1 MKATLRFQ
9 PSGAWPAVIVAV
21 AAGAWGLYWLP
32 LRALHQAGVP
42 VAWVPALLYA
52 IPCLVLAVAAIVRER
67 SRFTVRSALTGLL
80 AGCALAFYTD
90 ALLLTEVIRAL
101 IFFYLTPVWST
112 IFESVF
118 LGKRIS
124 AVRIAS
130 ICIGFSGIGI
140 VVGAGSDAFL
150 VGFNI
155 GDALALVSGIAWA
168 WATVRIYSVR
178 GEGVAVLSAWFL
190 GFGAMAGIAL
200 ALAGVGKGE
209 MVVVDWDRIVRLVP
223 WFVAFGLLVVIPS
236 VMAMM
241 WGAAI
246 LAPGLLGILLMTEI
260 SVGTVSAALWA
271 GEPIGV
277 RELAGIALVTLAGV
291 LEAGFSAVSQRRI
304 RG

>member
-1 MKATLRFQ
+1 MPGCRRCSTRY
-9 PSGAWPAVIVAV
+9 PAS
-21 AAGAWGLYWLP
+21 
-32 LRALHQAGVP
+32 
-42 VAWVPALLYA
+42 
-52 IPCLVLAVAAIVRER
+52 CLAVAAFIWER
-67 SRFTVRSALTGLL
+67 SRFTTRSALTGLL

-112 IFESVF
+112 ILERIF

-124 AVRIAS
+124 AVRVAS

-140 VVGAGSDAFL
+140 VVGAGSNAFL
-150 VGFNI
+150 VSFNL

-168 WATVRIYSVR
+168 WATVRIYSAR
-178 GEGVAVLSAWFL
+178 DDGVAVLSAWFL
-190 GFGAMAGIAL
+190 GFGAVAGIAL
-200 ALAGVGKGE
+200 ALAGVGEGE
-209 MVVVDWDRIVRLVP
+209 MVVVDWERIARLLP
-223 WFVAFGLLVVIPS
+223 WFIAFGLLVVIPS
-236 VMAMM
+236 VMVMM

-277 RELAGIALVTLAGV
+277 REVAGITMVTLAGV
-291 LEAGFSAVSQRRI
+291 LEAGYGAIVQRRA
-304 RG
+304 RR